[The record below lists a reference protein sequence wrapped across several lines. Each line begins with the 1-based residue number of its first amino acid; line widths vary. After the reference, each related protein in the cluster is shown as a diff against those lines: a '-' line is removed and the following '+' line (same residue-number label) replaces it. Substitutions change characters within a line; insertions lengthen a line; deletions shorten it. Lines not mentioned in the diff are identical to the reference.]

1 MSNFKIFI
9 PYIFLLVQYGMCTCL
24 KKQKILICGETVESA
39 DPISLSTIESLLFE
53 VPLVS

>member
-9 PYIFLLVQYGMCTCL
+9 PYVFLLVQYGMCTCL